1 MVNLNGTLQ
10 STQEGKVSINNR
22 GLQYGDAVFE
32 TLKVVSNR
40 INFWEDHYFRLMAS
54 MRILR
59 MEIPMTFSMEFL
71 ENEILKTI
79 EASNLT
85 NDTCRVKLY
94 VNRKEGGKYTPKTN
108 DVDYFIALEKLETPF
123 YTIDDV
129 PYEVELFKDYYIY
142 SNLLSTLKTN
152 SKITNVLGSIF
163 AVENDYQNCL
173 LLNENKMVVEA
184 LQGNLFL
191 VKGNL
196 IITPPITD
204 GCLRGVIRKQ
214 LIAICELSKEYNLEE
229 KSISPFDLQKAD
241 ELFISN
247 VILGIQPITKYRKKE
262 FTNKVSKEL
271 LQKLNAKARL
281 SSLSH

>member
-1 MVNLNGTLQ
+1 MVNLNGKLQ
-10 STQEGKVSINNR
+10 STQEGKVSVNNR

-59 MEIPMTFSMEFL
+59 MEIPMIFSMEFL

-204 GCLRGVIRKQ
+204 GCLRGIIRKQ

-247 VILGIQPITKYRKKE
+247 VIMGIQPITKYRKKE